1 MRINWKGPIED
12 RRVKLLKEGKSY
24 GQIAQI
30 LSKEFGIP
38 VTYDAVTQRCK
49 TSGITRR
56 TINVNTTVNVNIN
69 NTPTPVTTN
78 NLNII
83 ENMPVDL
90 SNLSDLDISNNCNL
104 FPDGDDD
111 YINSKISLTP
121 EKAKLLKDLHQRL
134 TDLKPRKVLS
144 LSDLHSPFINF
155 KACNKALLDN
165 QDADILVLNGD
176 VYDGYAMSH
185 FDKIKDVN
193 FDVELA
199 KVEKFLEV
207 VTKMFKLVVWVGGN
221 HDLYRFEKFVAKNCG
236 GMKDFIMKNA
246 NPMEYLAKK
255 FNNVIVVPHNW
266 VEIGDVIF
274 SHPEDFAN
282 AELKTVVDTD
292 VRLRSI
298 RQFIPNPDYRAV
310 VIGHTHQLGKV
321 VKNGI
326 LLAEQ
331 GCMCHLYDYK
341 FQRPAKNSWVTG
353 YAVVEYD
360 ENMKVIFNKTNMITI
375 D

>member
-12 RRVKLLKEGKSY
+12 RRIKLLQERKTY
-24 GQIAQI
+24 GQIANI

-38 VTYDAVTQRCK
+38 VTYDMVQGRCK
-49 TSGITRR
+49 TSGITCK
-56 TINVNTTVNVNIN
+56 TINMNTTVNVAVTP
-69 NTPTPVTTN
+69 NTNN
-78 NLNII
+78 NLNTL
-83 ENMPVDL
+83 ETMEVDL

-104 FPDGDDD
+104 FPGGDDD

-121 EKAKLLKDLHQRL
+121 EKAKILKDLYQRL

-155 KACNKALLDN
+155 KACNEALLAN

-185 FDKIKDVN
+185 FDKIQDVDFN
-193 FDVELA
+193 VELA
-199 KVEKFLEV
+199 KVEKFLSV

-221 HDLYRFEKFVAKNCG
+221 HDLYRFEKFVSKNCG
-236 GMKDFIMKNA
+236 GLKNFIMKNA
-246 NPMEYLAKK
+246 NPMEYLAKQ

-266 VEIGDVIF
+266 IEIGDVIF
-274 SHPEDFAN
+274 SHPEDFSS
-282 AELKTVVDTD
+282 TD
-292 VRLRSI
+292 MRTAVNTEVRLRSVK
-298 RQFIPNPDYRAV
+298 QFIPNPDYRAV
-310 VIGHTHQLGKV
+310 IIGHTHQLGKI
-321 VKNGI
+321 VKNGM

-353 YAVVEYD
+353 YAVVEFD

-375 D
+375 E

>member
-155 KACNKALLDN
+155 KACERTAYL
-165 QDADILVLNGD
+165 G
-176 VYDGYAMSH
+176 
-185 FDKIKDVN
+185 KIKS
-193 FDVELA
+193 
-199 KVEKFLEV
+199 K
-207 VTKMFKLVVWVGGN
+207 
-221 HDLYRFEKFVAKNCG
+221 
-236 GMKDFIMKNA
+236 
-246 NPMEYLAKK
+246 
-255 FNNVIVVPHNW
+255 
-266 VEIGDVIF
+266 
-274 SHPEDFAN
+274 
-282 AELKTVVDTD
+282 
-292 VRLRSI
+292 
-298 RQFIPNPDYRAV
+298 
-310 VIGHTHQLGKV
+310 
-321 VKNGI
+321 
-326 LLAEQ
+326 
-331 GCMCHLYDYK
+331 
-341 FQRPAKNSWVTG
+341 
-353 YAVVEYD
+353 
-360 ENMKVIFNKTNMITI
+360 
-375 D
+375 